1 VSRRLEIHHKA
12 TVTATKT
19 RKRRVAGRRRSGGG
33 GLGFGFGVPGWR
45 RSGGDL
51 AVAARGHRGGGD
63 LEEEPG
69 RRRSGGVSAARSSR
83 RSGPVG
89 GSAYQETDGCCTA
102 AHSRWL
108 PFIGD
113 EIRDC

>member
-1 VSRRLEIHHKA
+1 VTAAWDSASGRQGGGDPEGIWRWQLGGTEEEISRRS
-12 TVTATKT
+12 
-19 RKRRVAGRRRSGGG
+19 RGGG
-33 GLGFGFGVPGWR
+33 GPK
-45 RSGGDL
+45 
-51 AVAARGHRGGGD
+51 
-63 LEEEPG
+63 
-69 RRRSGGVSAARSSR
+69 GVSAARSSR

>member
-1 VSRRLEIHHKA
+1 VAAAWDSASGRQGGGDPEGIWRWQLGGTEEEEISRRS
-12 TVTATKT
+12 
-19 RKRRVAGRRRSGGG
+19 RGGG
-33 GLGFGFGVPGWR
+33 GPK
-45 RSGGDL
+45 
-51 AVAARGHRGGGD
+51 
-63 LEEEPG
+63 
-69 RRRSGGVSAARSSR
+69 GVSVARSSR